1 MQSTGTVAC
10 MDGIGNYLAKD
21 GENEDILYI
30 YNPWIFLCFFSSE
43 SIVERISGILRR
55 ESSQPMILSREG
67 TSLSLAE
74 TLEILTRATAT
85 LRQGAHSCKS
95 IQCCASKYIEFGSGS
110 GILVHL
116 DPDPGLRY
124 RTLSILKEKLK
135 IN

>member
-30 YNPWIFLCFFSSE
+30 YNPRIFLCFFSSE

-85 LRQGAHSCKS
+85 LRQGAHSYQS
-95 IQCCASKYIEFGSGS
+95 IQCCASNYIEFVSRS
-110 GILVHL
+110 RVTI
-116 DPDPGLRY
+116 RY
-124 RTLSILKEKLK
+124 
-135 IN
+135 